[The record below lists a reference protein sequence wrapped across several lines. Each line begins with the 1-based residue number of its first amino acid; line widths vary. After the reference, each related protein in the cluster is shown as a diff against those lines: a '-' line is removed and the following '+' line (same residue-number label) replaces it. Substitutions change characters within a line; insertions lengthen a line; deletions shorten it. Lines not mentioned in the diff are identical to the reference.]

1 MDRNSD
7 VRNEKKIGTEMEE
20 KGGTKIINLTLMD
33 RNSDVRN
40 WRRKLEQRWK
50 RRV

>member
-7 VRNEKKIGTEMEE
+7 VKNEEEMGTETAE

-33 RNSDVRN
+33 RNSDGSERN
-40 WRRKLEQRWK
+40 CPSVAEDR
-50 RRV
+50 